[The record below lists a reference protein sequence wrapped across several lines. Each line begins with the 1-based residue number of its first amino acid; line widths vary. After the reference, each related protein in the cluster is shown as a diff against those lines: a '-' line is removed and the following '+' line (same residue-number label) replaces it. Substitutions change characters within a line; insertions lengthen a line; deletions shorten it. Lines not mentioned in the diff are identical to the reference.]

1 MAWWLC
7 RYRLQSF
14 GVWLRK
20 PQQNENKAF
29 CLLFRHLNYNW
40 HQVQHNMLCKARCWI
55 LYLREFK
62 KSWIKVYQVSL
73 LQGFSES
80 LVCLIYNLNLQDN
93 DIICRV
99 SKSIWPTK
107 TFCFKICPKT
117 SICSQIYEFPSVS
130 KSFILLL
137 HIICIT
143 FNFSSETQL
152 NKVQRV

>member
-7 RYRLQSF
+7 RSRLQSF
-14 GVWLRK
+14 GVWLGK
-20 PQQNENKAF
+20 PQQNENRAF

-55 LYLREFK
+55 PCLREFK

-80 LVCLIYNLNLQDN
+80 LMSSMYNLNLQDN

-107 TFCFKICPKT
+107 PFCLKICPKT
-117 SICSQIYEFPSVS
+117 SIVVKYMNSPLSQNPLFHYYTSYVLYLIF
-130 KSFILLL
+130 
-137 HIICIT
+137 H
-143 FNFSSETQL
+143 QRL
-152 NKVQRV
+152 N